1 VLANARVSK
10 IRSHPCF
17 SFAAHSLVPQVRAS
31 PKPVS
36 FRSGL
41 HSVSETLGAEQV
53 VVAGASHSRS
63 ASTVRKREKRATG
76 TLLDGPKAGSAR
88 IAGAARTTV
97 LPDSEIGELW
107 AVLQVLANA
116 RVSKIRSHPCFSFAA
131 HSLVPH

>member
-1 VLANARVSK
+1 M
-10 IRSHPCF
+10 
-17 SFAAHSLVPQVRAS
+17 
-31 PKPVS
+31 S

-53 VVAGASHSRS
+53 VVAGASHFVTTRS